1 MPDDNL
7 RVAVI
12 GGGAAGFFAAL
23 SVKEHHPSYQV
34 TLYEKTSKVLS
45 KVKVSGGGRCNVTN
59 GSASISEVSKAYP
72 RGSKLMKKGL
82 KVFNTSDTQAWF
94 EGRGVKLKTEADG
107 RVFPVA
113 DDSQVIIDCLFK
125 EVKRMG
131 VVLKMS
137 AGVSAVDVSD
147 EVIHLRLKDQKVECD
162 RLIIATGGGPK
173 LNQFDWLKDLGQE
186 IIAPIPSLFTF
197 NMPDEPIIKLM
208 GVVAPDAQVSIQGS
222 KLKSSGPL
230 LITHWGMSGPAILK
244 LSAFGARTLHDKN
257 YNFNIQVNWANVVSN
272 EEVLLHLK
280 ELIATHPKKK
290 VSNLR
295 PFELPDRLWRFLL
308 DKATIDHD
316 KPWQEIGKKLLNKLT
331 TLLTNDVYTVRG
343 KTTFKEEFV
352 TCGGVSLSGIYQ
364 STMQSKIHSNI
375 YFAGEI
381 LDVDGITGG
390 YNFQAAWC
398 TGYIAGQLKET
409 ND

>member
-1 MPDDNL
+1 MPDDQI
-7 RVAVI
+7 RVAII

-23 SVKEHHPSYQV
+23 SVKQHHPSYQV

-59 GSASISEVSKAYP
+59 GSASISEVSRAYP

-82 KVFNTSDTQAWF
+82 KVFNTSATQAWF
-94 EGRGVKLKTEADG
+94 ESRGVKLKTEADG

-125 EVKRMG
+125 EIKKLG
-131 VVLKMS
+131 VELQLS
-137 AGVSAVDVSD
+137 ASVSSITVVDDS
-147 EVIHLRLKDQKVECD
+147 IQLQLKDQKKECD
-162 RLIIATGGGPK
+162 KLIISTGGASK
-173 LNQFDWLKDLGQE
+173 LSQFEWLKDLGHE
-186 IIAPIPSLFTF
+186 IVTPIPSLFTF
-197 NMPDEPIIKLM
+197 NMPNEPIIKLM
-208 GVVAPDAQVSIQGS
+208 GVVAPNAQVSIQGS

-244 LSAFGARTLHDKN
+244 LSAFGARILHDHN
-257 YNFNIQVNWANVVSN
+257 YNFNLQVNWANVVN
-272 EEVLLHLK
+272 NDDVLVQLK
-280 ELIATHPKKK
+280 SLIAAHPKKQ

-308 DKATIDHD
+308 DKAAIAHD

-331 TLLTNDVYTVRG
+331 TLLTNDIYAVSG

-352 TCGGVSLSGIYQ
+352 TCGGVSLSSIHH
-364 STMQSKIHSNI
+364 STMQSRTHPNI
-375 YFAGEI
+375 YFAGEV

-398 TGYIAGQLKET
+398 TGYIAGQLKQVK
-409 ND
+409 D